1 MLAPKPV
8 SLGGACGSSGD
19 EKESRKR
26 SLLFCVK
33 CFSTLKCES
42 ECTI

>member
-1 MLAPKPV
+1 MPAPKPV

-19 EKESRKR
+19 ERESRKR
-26 SLLFCVK
+26 SLLFYLQR
-33 CFSTLKCES
+33 FNTLKCED